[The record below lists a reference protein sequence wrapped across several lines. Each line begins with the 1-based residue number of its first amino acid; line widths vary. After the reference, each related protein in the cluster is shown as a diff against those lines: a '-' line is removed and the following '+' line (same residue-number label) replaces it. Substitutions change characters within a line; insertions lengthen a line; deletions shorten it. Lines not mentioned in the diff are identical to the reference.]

1 MQYRFIFGIG
11 DFMKKKKTAF
21 TLAEVLITFVII
33 GIIAAITVPMC
44 IENYRKVS
52 VPAKLKKFYS
62 NSNNALRLWYVE
74 SGNYAGSYEFPED
87 SIRNGQKAKEFYD
100 TTLGKY
106 FINAQ
111 ESKVSGTSNFC
122 VPLNDGSGF
131 CGYIPSKSSLHI
143 FYCTE
148 YKYCKMESFDGR
160 NTFLFTLYLDKSQV
174 MTSSAGYAKYN
185 RQQLLNACK
194 YGNSDNNEV
203 SSNGRRHA
211 CTRLIETDGWII
223 KDDYPWR
230 QSFLSQ

>member
-1 MQYRFIFGIG
+1 
-11 DFMKKKKTAF
+11 MKKKKTAF
-21 TLAEVLITFVII
+21 TLAEVLITVVII

-74 SGNYAGSYEFPED
+74 SGNYAGSYEFSED
-87 SIRNGQKAKEFYD
+87 SILNGQKAKEFYD

-111 ESKVSGTSNFC
+111 ESKVSDKGIC

-160 NTFLFTLYLDKSQV
+160 NTFLFTLSLEEGKV
-174 MTSSAGYAKYN
+174 VTSSFGYSKYN

-194 YGNSDNNEV
+194 YGNSDDDGV
-203 SSNGRRHA
+203 SSKGRRHA
-211 CTRLIETDGWII
+211 CTRLIEIDGWII
-223 KDDYPWR
+223 KDDYPMR
-230 QSFLSQ
+230 QSFLEKE